1 MTDLTPA
8 NDALRE
14 LSKIETTLEAAE
26 LHLTKR
32 DESNAAGHMSQRV
45 LYSPLTVAVV
55 SARESAKKIRT
66 HLELTTEARAENDE
80 LRKDANWLLDEF
92 GLDHWRGCDVGDE
105 DCYQCEGYLTTRDRI
120 NPEGA

>member
-1 MTDLTPA
+1 MTDQADLTPA

-32 DESNAAGHMSQRV
+32 DESNAAGHMSERV

-66 HLELTTEARAENDE
+66 HLE
-80 LRKDANWLLDEF
+80 
-92 GLDHWRGCDVGDE
+92 
-105 DCYQCEGYLTTRDRI
+105 TR
-120 NPEGA
+120 